1 MFQLSPRQLV
11 KLGRQKV
18 TELLLDAVG
27 VLEAKGYAGSYIS
40 SILKSVR
47 SWLQFNGV
55 DATVKIKIKGA
66 SDSPTLVN
74 ERTPMQEELGRI
86 FRGCNVVARACA
98 ALIAFSGVR
107 PESLGDYTGMN
118 GLVIG
123 DFLEVE
129 LDNVAKRVTFKKT
142 PTLVRVRKVISGP
155 SILVAAEAKFLTHFC
170 PNSHEQPPTY
180 GSCID

>member
-1 MFQLSPRQLV
+1 M
-11 KLGRQKV
+11 
-18 TELLLDAVG
+18 
-27 VLEAKGYAGSYIS
+27 
-40 SILKSVR
+40 
-47 SWLQFNGV
+47 
-55 DATVKIKIKGA
+55 TVKIKIKGA

-98 ALIAFSGVR
+98 ALMAFSGVR

-142 PTLVRVRKVISGP
+142 PSLVRVRKVISKKGHQMAKAIGEGAREVKGIELVMKKVGELDPEDFVSADAVAFGRQTP
-155 SILVAAEAKFLTHFC
+155 SVASPELEGVLRQGMEGA
-170 PNSHEQPPTY
+170 
-180 GSCID
+180 